1 MALLGDPVLVTLVRV
16 DAGGVQVMVVQQ
28 DGVGIVGLSA
38 PAAAYLLGGG
48 VRQIFYNL
56 SFTFLRLVFI
66 REFWKSNESST
77 GSIVS
82 PRFQLLS
89 HRFTGGLCR

>member
-1 MALLGDPVLVTLVRV
+1 M
-16 DAGGVQVMVVQQ
+16 QVIAVQQ
-28 DGVGIVGLSA
+28 DGVGVVGLSA
-38 PAAAYLLGGG
+38 PAAAHLLGGG
-48 VRQIFYNL
+48 VHQISPNL

-66 REFWKSNESST
+66 RQFRKSNESST

-89 HRFTGGLCR
+89 HRFTGGP